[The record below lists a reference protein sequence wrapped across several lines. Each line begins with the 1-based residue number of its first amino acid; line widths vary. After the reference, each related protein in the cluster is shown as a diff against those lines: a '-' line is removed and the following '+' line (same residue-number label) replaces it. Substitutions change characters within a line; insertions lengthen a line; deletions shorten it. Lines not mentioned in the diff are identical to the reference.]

1 MQQSARETCVRFA
14 EAPNV
19 LSLSALSQLGG
30 ASVVATK
37 RELAMYMA
45 QVKFYLDSIAVP
57 ARFLSALSCFAA

>member
-1 MQQSARETCVRFA
+1 LNPEVLSAA
-14 EAPNV
+14 ECILRGRPVGGSPKAPNV
-19 LSLSALSQLGG
+19 LSLSALSQLGD

-57 ARFLSALSCFAA
+57 A